1 MLGRV
6 RLLREIFLWL
16 QGLALLPGLALA
28 LLGLWR
34 DEGPQ
39 DMQPPLLSDIAG
51 LLPWWSWLLI
61 SLTVALMVTFEWAYQ
76 QITPRSDVLAVT
88 RHDSR
93 GGSYLGYACLEVTN
107 HGKKRVR
114 GCRGRLFSV
123 SLETDSH
130 GPVVRDDK
138 YATYLQWSTLD
149 GDGSETAFDT
159 QAFLDVAELY
169 GFIFTLVVFPSSQRD
184 RYRMTAQSQFSYLL
198 DIEITSENAGSVRRS
213 YRLATTTPTH
223 EIEFKVASSA

>member
-6 RLLREIFLWL
+6 RLLTEIFHWL

-39 DMQPPLLSDIAG
+39 DKQPPLLSDIAG

-61 SLTVALMVTFEWAYQ
+61 SLTLALMVTFEWAYR
-76 QITPRSDVLAVT
+76 QITPRLNVLAVA

-93 GGSYLGYACLEVTN
+93 DGSYLGYACLEVTN
-107 HGKKRVR
+107 QGKERVR

-123 SLETDSH
+123 SLESDSH
-130 GPVVRDDK
+130 GPIVRDDM
-138 YATYLQWSTLD
+138 YPTYLQWSTLD
-149 GDGSETAFDT
+149 GDGYEAAFDT
-159 QAFLDVAELY
+159 QAFLDVAQLY
-169 GFIFTLVVFPSSQRD
+169 GFVFTLVVFPSSQRD
-184 RYRMTAQSQFSYLL
+184 RYEMSAQSQFSYLL
-198 DIEITSENAGSVRRS
+198 DIEITSENAGSVRHS

-223 EIEFKVASSA
+223 EIEFGVLS